1 MRLLELRLLE
11 DSDGKTEFPF
21 SLVCL
26 IFINTG
32 LIFLIMQL
40 EVTIDPSLILNCLA
54 LGYRYL
60 LKFNT
65 DISCYSCLCS
75 SVEIIKIWISK
86 DTVLTESIW
95 FLSFRQ

>member
-32 LIFLIMQL
+32 LIFLIVQL

-54 LGYRYL
+54 LGYR
-60 LKFNT
+60 
-65 DISCYSCLCS
+65 
-75 SVEIIKIWISK
+75 
-86 DTVLTESIW
+86 
-95 FLSFRQ
+95 